1 MSGIRLRDGD
11 TVTTAERGREFR
23 GPVAETE
30 RIVPMDVL
38 RGFALLGI
46 LVMNIQLFA
55 MVEAAYDNPTAY
67 GDLNGANF
75 LVWLFSHLLADQ
87 KFISVFSMLFG
98 AGIVLMWQK
107 AESSGAGAT
116 RLHYRRMGWMILF
129 GLLHAYLLW
138 YGDILFIYGMCVL
151 F

>member
-1 MSGIRLRDGD
+1 MSSIKPPD
-11 TVTTAERGREFR
+11 TVTTAERGRESW
-23 GPVAETE
+23 GPVAATE

-55 MVEAAYDNPTAY
+55 MVGPAYDNPTAY

-75 LVWLFSHLLADQ
+75 LVWLFSHVLADQ
-87 KFISVFSMLFG
+87 KFISIFSMLFG

-107 AESSGAGAT
+107 AESWGARPT
-116 RLHYRRMGWMILF
+116 HLHYRRVGLLILF
-129 GLLHAYLLW
+129 GLLHA
-138 YGDILFIYGMCVL
+138 
-151 F
+151 